1 MGLLSDG
8 GVHSHIDHLKAI
20 IKMAKD
26 KGVQKVYV
34 HAFTDGR
41 DTDPQSALEYAKEV
55 QVSMD
60 EIGVGEFA
68 TVSGRYYAMD
78 RDKRWE
84 RVELAYNAMV
94 RVLVKSKFY

>member
-55 QVSMD
+55 QASMD
-60 EIGVGEFA
+60 EIE
-68 TVSGRYYAMD
+68 
-78 RDKRWE
+78 
-84 RVELAYNAMV
+84 
-94 RVLVKSKFY
+94 